1 MKSWI
6 ISSISSII
14 LFTTISYIGH
24 FYTYWTEHSKEYTR
38 ASVFIKTETCTNPRV
53 RSQLGDFNLCD
64 RSETI
69 LSQPPIVAALFDV
82 ARDLSICG
90 NNRCSVF
97 YIDITKNLF
106 KVLVGAVVLAILGV
120 WAGVLDLKH
129 LWEERVINHYTLPIK
144 RKIK

>member
-1 MKSWI
+1 MKAWI

-24 FYTYWTEHSKEYTR
+24 FYSYWTMHSREYAR
-38 ASVFIKTETCTNPRV
+38 AQVFIKTETCTNPRV

-90 NNRCSVF
+90 HNRCSVF

-106 KVLVGAVVLAILGV
+106 KFVLGAVVIATLGV
-120 WAGVLDLKH
+120 WSGILDLKQ
-129 LWEERVINHYTLPIK
+129 LYEQRIINHYKLP
-144 RKIK
+144 

>member
-1 MKSWI
+1 MKAWI

-24 FYTYWTEHSKEYTR
+24 FYSYWTTHSREYAR
-38 ASVFIKTETCTNPRV
+38 AQVFIKTETCTNPRV

-106 KVLVGAVVLAILGV
+106 KFVLGAVVIATLGV
-120 WAGVLDLKH
+120 WSGILDLKQ
-129 LWEERVINHYTLPIK
+129 LYEQRIINHYKLP
-144 RKIK
+144 

>member
-24 FYTYWTEHSKEYTR
+24 FYTYWTVHSKEYAR

-64 RSETI
+64 KSETI
-69 LSQPPIVAALFDV
+69 LSQPPMVAALFDV

-90 NNRCSVF
+90 NNRCSIF

-106 KVLVGAVVLAILGV
+106 KFIVGAVVLAALGV
-120 WAGVLDLKH
+120 MSGLLDLKQ
-129 LWEERVINHYTLPIK
+129 LWEDRVMNHYTLPTK
-144 RKIK
+144 HKTK

>member
-24 FYTYWTEHSKEYTR
+24 FYSYWTTHSKEYAR
-38 ASVFIKTETCTNPRV
+38 AQVFIKTETCTNPRV

-106 KVLVGAVVLAILGV
+106 KFVLGTVVLATLGV
-120 WAGVLDLKH
+120 WSGMLDLKQ
-129 LWEERVINHYTLPIK
+129 LYEQRIIDHYKLP
-144 RKIK
+144 